1 MQCRLRMWNTFLRL
15 TPSKEWSFLYYQ
27 LWSGKWA
34 PLHHFHTLTITSTS
48 LASATHCW
56 GLSCHESVRSFW
68 QLWEVCGFWQTVRV
82 PSTLLAIVIDIVID
96 IVILCSIFHGCE
108 CHANDKNWKFQVFV
122 CTVTLTSVF
131 LNVCR
136 NNVSCISTLSDSCCS
151 YNLFPWRSHS
161 PTSCRSA

>member
-1 MQCRLRMWNTFLRL
+1 MQVENAEHIFEAHTIQRMELLVLSTLEWQMSSVTPFSYIDYYFHKLGISNTLLRALLSRV
-15 TPSKEWSFLYYQ
+15 SE
-27 LWSGKWA
+27 
-34 PLHHFHTLTITSTS
+34 II
-48 LASATHCW
+48 LAT
-56 GLSCHESVRSFW
+56 VRG
-68 QLWEVCGFWQTVRV
+68 VCGFWQTVRV
-82 PSTLLAIVIDIVID
+82 PSTLLAIVIN

-122 CTVTLTSVF
+122 CTVTLTTVF

-161 PTSCRSA
+161 PTSCWSA